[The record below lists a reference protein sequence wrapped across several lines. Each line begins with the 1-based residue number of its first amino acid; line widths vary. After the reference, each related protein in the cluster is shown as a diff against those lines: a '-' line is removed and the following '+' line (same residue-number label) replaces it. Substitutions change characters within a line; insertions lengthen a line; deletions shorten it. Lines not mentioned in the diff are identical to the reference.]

1 METPVISF
9 NLRERGRVLTGIP
22 RDFDVPRI
30 VAAINSDEC
39 QERVRLRDCV
49 GYYGHWARIKFG
61 MNPAEGGVDG
71 GKAVS
76 VEPAVVTT
84 FIEAEKDGTIH
95 HKQEFLNVGTKG
107 SAGKIAQQL
116 HESRIGGFSFVIDNK
131 SPSFK
136 GADYVLN
143 ANFVTNRGYTLDSA
157 FEAACAGGVCS
168 LGMTRD
174 DLDSAIY
181 DEQLE
186 GMQLILD
193 SALTM
198 DSMSLM
204 ALQQMQDE
212 LERLRTGEMEYLS
225 IITKLKAEKA
235 RLEAVTMDS
244 STGKVPLMMRGSAGD
259 RMLRAAHDFRAAK
272 LLFPDSPDEHSR
284 KPTPEMPA
292 IYGKLLSRYSHV

>member
-9 NLRERGRVLTGIP
+9 NLRDRGRILTGIP

-39 QERVRLRDCV
+39 QERVRLRDSI

-76 VEPAVVTT
+76 IEPAAITT
-84 FIEAEKDGTIH
+84 FIKADSNGIIH
-95 HKQEFLNVGTKG
+95 HKQEFLPTK
-107 SAGKIAQQL
+107 AGKIAQQL
-116 HESRIGGFSFVIDNK
+116 HESRVGGFSFVIDNK
-131 SPSFK
+131 VPSFK

-157 FEAACAGGVCS
+157 FEAACAGGICS

-181 DEQLE
+181 DEQLD

-204 ALQQMQDE
+204 ALQQMQEE
-212 LERLRTGEMEYLS
+212 LERLRNGEVEYLS

-272 LLFPDSPDEHSR
+272 LLFPESADEHSR
-284 KPTPEMPA
+284 KPAPEMPE
-292 IYGKLLSRYSHV
+292 IYGKMLSRYTYV